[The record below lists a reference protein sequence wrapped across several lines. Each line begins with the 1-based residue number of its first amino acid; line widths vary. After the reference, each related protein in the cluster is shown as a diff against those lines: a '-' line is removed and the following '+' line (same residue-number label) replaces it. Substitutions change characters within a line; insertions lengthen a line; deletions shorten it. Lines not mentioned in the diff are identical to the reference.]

1 MNPKIVVFLLIN
13 IMVMNFCYSQEK
25 NDIKRTLII
34 SGGGARGSWGAGFAK
49 GLVESGKEYE
59 CVGGTSAGAL
69 IMSSVILNQF
79 ESLEMLF
86 NTITNKDVYN
96 VNPIRSN
103 GKIRVFKSI
112 LRALFGYSS
121 IGESKNLRKL
131 IEKTFTEKDY
141 KNILQQKKTLFCVTT
156 NLNTSKKF
164 IKSTN
169 SSSYTDMLDWIWAS
183 ASVPVL
189 MKPVQKDGQSWAD
202 GGLTDNVP
210 IEGALVNSSKI
221 IDVIVLFPQEPT
233 LWKSS
238 KKLTNIAGRTF
249 NIILNTSSK
258 DDIIIGELL
267 AELAEGTELNI
278 YYMPEEDANFLSN
291 IFSFDNKFLSKGFS
305 RGYKSYKNTTMLKR
319 TYIMGNDAEF
329 YKKTKN

>member
-1 MNPKIVVFLLIN
+1 
-13 IMVMNFCYSQEK
+13 MNFCYSQEK
-25 NDIKRTLII
+25 NDTKRTLII

-233 LWKSS
+233 LWESS

-319 TYIMGNDAEF
+319 TYIMGNDAKF
-329 YKKTKN
+329 YKKTKK

>member
-1 MNPKIVVFLLIN
+1 
-13 IMVMNFCYSQEK
+13 MNFCYSQEK

-233 LWKSS
+233 LWESS

-319 TYIMGNDAEF
+319 TYIMGNDAKF

>member
-1 MNPKIVVFLLIN
+1 
-13 IMVMNFCYSQEK
+13 MNFCYSQEK
-25 NDIKRTLII
+25 NDTKRTLII

-233 LWKSS
+233 LWESS

-319 TYIMGNDAEF
+319 TYIMGNDAKF